1 MKCFKQHLTE
11 YFYRGANPTVDLVV
25 FREGANGKEVLLI
38 QRKRGTVEGGKW
50 AIPGGFI
57 NTNAQQ
63 GEAWKAGAE
72 TPLDAAVRELGEE
85 TGLHITDSLKR
96 SIKRVGVYEGGGRD
110 PRDSGESWSRSHAF
124 TVTLPKGV
132 VDSVHGSDDASAAR
146 WFPLNRLPLLAFDH
160 AKILKDARRVA

>member
-1 MKCFKQHLTE
+1 MKCFKQHLAE

-25 FREGANGKEVLLI
+25 FREGRSGKEVLLI
-38 QRKRGTVEGGKW
+38 QRKRDTVEGGKW

-57 NTNAQQ
+57 NTNAQR

-110 PRDSGESWSRSHAF
+110 PRDTAESWSRSHAF
-124 TVTLPKGV
+124 TVTLPEGV
-132 VDSVHGSDDASAAR
+132 VDHVHGSDDASAAR

-160 AKILKDARRVA
+160 AKILKDARKLA